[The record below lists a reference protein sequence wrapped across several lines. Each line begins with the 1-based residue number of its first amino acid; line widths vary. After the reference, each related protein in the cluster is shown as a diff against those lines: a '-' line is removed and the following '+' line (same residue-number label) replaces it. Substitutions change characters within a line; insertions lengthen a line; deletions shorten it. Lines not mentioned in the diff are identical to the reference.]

1 MWGTRHD
8 QVGVKNTAGGM
19 PGRMPLRQRDVSG
32 DVEHCVNQLA
42 GLIRD
47 HALTDIV
54 TGTVPPDMRVAT

>member
-1 MWGTRHD
+1 M
-8 QVGVKNTAGGM
+8 
-19 PGRMPLRQRDVSG
+19 G

-54 TGTVPPDMRVAT
+54 TRTAPPDMRVATKVRARNVPSA